1 MAQSFLSST
10 IEHPLALG
18 SFRSWLRLLEES
30 EGIDP
35 EFWPRALAVS
45 LTTCLTSPLRLAE
58 HLRYDRAIR
67 QTAIAPSPIIIIGHW
82 RSGTTHLHN
91 LLSQDPQWGYVPLF
105 QTIAAGF
112 GLVSAKTIKPL
123 LARIARRLHPTRII
137 DNIPLAFDAAQEEE
151 YAIANMSPY
160 SFLHL
165 FVLPRQAP
173 FFFERYVLFDD
184 LPAQTLAEW
193 KEIYLTILR
202 KASLHTNG
210 KRLVLKNPAHTG
222 RLRTVL
228 EMFPDAKFIYLY
240 RNPYRVFSSM
250 RWLYKKVLATAQL
263 QKISPAQAD
272 AYILQCYVRLIRRY
286 LADKSCIPAG
296 NLIEVK
302 FEEVEATPLE
312 QVRRLYEG
320 LNLPGFAEAEPAFRQ
335 YIASIADYQKNAY
348 QVGDEIIE
356 QVNRHWGF
364 ALEAYGYPRL
374 EPSQSLEAATT

>member
-18 SFRSWLRLLEES
+18 SFRSWLRLLEGS

-45 LTTCLTSPLRLAE
+45 LTTLLTSPLRLAE
-58 HLRYDRAIR
+58 HLRYDQAIR
-67 QTAIAPSPIIIIGHW
+67 QTAIDPSPLIIIGHW

-91 LLSQDPQWGYVPLF
+91 LLSQDQQWGYVPLF
-105 QTIAAGF
+105 QTIAPGF
-112 GLVSAKTIKPL
+112 GLVGEKTLKPL
-123 LARIARRLHPTRII
+123 LARIAHRLHPTRII
-137 DNIPLAFDAAQEEE
+137 DNIPLSFDAAQEEE

-165 FVLPRQAP
+165 FVLPRQAS
-173 FFFERYVLFDD
+173 FFFERYTLFDG

-202 KASLHTNG
+202 KASLRMGG

-222 RLRTVL
+222 RIRSVL
-228 EMFPDAKFIYLY
+228 EMFPSAKFIYLY

-250 RWLYKKVLATAQL
+250 RWLYQTVLATTQL
-263 QKISPAQAD
+263 QKISPAQVD
-272 AYILQCYVRLIRRY
+272 ACILQFYVRLIRRY

-302 FEEVEATPLE
+302 FEEVEAAPLE
-312 QVRRLYEG
+312 QLRSIYTE
-320 LNLPGFAEAEPAFRQ
+320 LNLPGFAEAEPAFRD
-335 YIASIADYQKNAY
+335 YVASIASYQKNSY
-348 QVGDEIIE
+348 QASAEVIA
-356 QVNRHWGF
+356 QVNRHGGF
-364 ALEAYGYPRL
+364 ALEAWGYPRL
-374 EPSQSLEAATT
+374 ETFQ